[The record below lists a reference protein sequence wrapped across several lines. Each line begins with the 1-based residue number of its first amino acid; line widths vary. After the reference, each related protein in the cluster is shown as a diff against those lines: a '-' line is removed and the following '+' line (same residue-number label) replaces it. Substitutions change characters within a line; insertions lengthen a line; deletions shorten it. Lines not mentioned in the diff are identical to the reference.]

1 MEGHKHH
8 KYIVLLMLVKI
19 LSLHIFFI
27 VALTR
32 FQTVAIIG
40 TNDIHGSAFPT
51 ELYRSDTSESYT
63 YGGL

>member
-1 MEGHKHH
+1 MMKVVV
-8 KYIVLLMLVKI
+8 ILLI
-19 LSLHIFFI
+19 G
-27 VALTR
+27 LTITLAEKA

-51 ELYRSDTSESYT
+51 ELYRTDTQQTYN

>member
-1 MEGHKHH
+1 M
-8 KYIVLLMLVKI
+8 IVKI
-19 LSLHIFFI
+19 LCLQILSIA
-27 VALTR
+27 ALTR

-51 ELYRSDTSESYT
+51 ALYRSDTSESYS

>member
-1 MEGHKHH
+1 MFAKIICLQILL
-8 KYIVLLMLVKI
+8 IVTLG
-19 LSLHIFFI
+19 
-27 VALTR
+27 R

-51 ELYRSDTSESYT
+51 ALYRSDTNENYS

>member
-1 MEGHKHH
+1 
-8 KYIVLLMLVKI
+8 MLVKI
-19 LSLHIFFI
+19 LCLHIFFI
-27 VALTR
+27 VASTR